1 MKPSIKQRWRSNI
14 FSSNNVK
21 IIRISLLIMWHR
33 LALNVH
39 TVLNYSLCVS
49 YIGLTLCVD
58 NESMEVDYVEFASSL
73 CIVPVSLLI
82 EYSITL
88 KRVLVWKIHS
98 QLILKVK
105 DHILSFFSHI
115 KYLLYTQ
122 EKLWFDWIPNSLCSH
137 YFLGYSLMALCTF
150 HN

>member
-49 YIGLTLCVD
+49 YIGLTLWVD
-58 NESMEVDYVEFASSL
+58 NESMKVDYVEFASSL

-88 KRVLVWKIHS
+88 KRVLVWKTHS

-115 KYLLYTQ
+115 NQIPTIYSRETLIWLNSKFIMESLFSWLQSHGPLY
-122 EKLWFDWIPNSLCSH
+122 FP
-137 YFLGYSLMALCTF
+137 
-150 HN
+150 